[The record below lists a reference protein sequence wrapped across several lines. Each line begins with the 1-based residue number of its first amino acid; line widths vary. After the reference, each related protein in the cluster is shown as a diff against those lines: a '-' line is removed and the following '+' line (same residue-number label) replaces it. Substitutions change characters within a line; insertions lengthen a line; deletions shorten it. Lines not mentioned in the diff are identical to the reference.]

1 MNLDY
6 VYKEQFTVMGKLGD
20 GPAENA
26 WNWIK
31 PVWDE
36 ANGNFP
42 EIESLV
48 IKNAAGSPAI
58 WGIMSDHNE
67 TFARWDQSGGKYLAC
82 CEVTADVLSPDGWV
96 KWMVPSQTYLV
107 AKCSQEEYGTVF
119 ETVIKDYIPGKGL
132 KLVGAVHEHYPEPGN
147 PGVVELYFPIA
158 KGSYFCQSCGMPM
171 NSHEDRGT
179 NQDKSIS
186 EDYCQYCYKDGEFTS
201 QETME
206 EMIEGCIHFAL
217 EDGSYPD
224 EQTARKDMLAYF
236 PALKR
241 WKSA

>member
-1 MNLDY
+1 MNLEY
-6 VYKEQFTVMGKLGD
+6 VYKEQFAVIGKLGS
-20 GPAENA
+20 GPAENP

-42 EIESLV
+42 EIESMT
-48 IKNAAGSPAI
+48 IKSETGSPAI
-58 WGIMSDHNE
+58 WGIMSDNNE
-67 TFARWDQSGGKYLAC
+67 SFARWDQSGGKYLAC
-82 CEVTADVLSPDGWV
+82 CEVTAEVISPEGWV

-107 AKCSQEEYGTVF
+107 AKLSQKDYGTVF
-119 ETVIKDYIPGKGL
+119 DTVINEYIPANRL
-132 KLVGAVHEHYPEPGN
+132 KLIGAVHEHYPEPGN
-147 PGVVELYFPIA
+147 PDVVELYFPIA
-158 KGSYFCQSCGMPM
+158 KGNYFCQSCGMPM

-179 NQDKSIS
+179 NQDHSIS

-201 QETME
+201 EDTMI
-206 EMIEGCIHFAL
+206 EMIESCIPFAL
-217 EDGSYPD
+217 EEGSHPD
-224 EQTARKDMLAYF
+224 EKTAREVMLTYF